1 MRAEAH
7 SPPHVGWEIM
17 EAEDHLAPRHPCHVH
32 GAKRRMLEGM
42 EAAFEIIEV
51 AIKGAMVAPAP

>member
-17 EAEDHLAPRHPCHVH
+17 EAEDHLTPWHPRHVH
-32 GAKRRMLEGM
+32 GAKHRVLDGVKAALEVV
-42 EAAFEIIEV
+42 ECDTS
-51 AIKGAMVAPAP
+51 GA